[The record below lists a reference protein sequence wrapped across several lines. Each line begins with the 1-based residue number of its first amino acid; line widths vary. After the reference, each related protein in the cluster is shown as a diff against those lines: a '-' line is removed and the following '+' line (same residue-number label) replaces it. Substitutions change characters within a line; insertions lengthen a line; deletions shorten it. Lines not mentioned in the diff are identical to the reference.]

1 MICTFFLFLLLALIK
16 RERKYPRKRKIKR
29 TIRICRNFEA
39 RTEKHF
45 VVVLTSKFYNSMP
58 KLQSLSGSPSP
69 KGRYKPKACC
79 TKNVHS
85 VFRDEKHAHVFFAPR
100 FFCAKRNGAKA
111 KIISKYNNFRSSN
124 NNSYEKSCS
133 LH

>member
-1 MICTFFLFLLLALIK
+1 MICTFFLFLLVALIK

-58 KLQSLSGSPSP
+58 KIQSLSGSLSFF
-69 KGRYKPKACC
+69 KRYKKG
-79 TKNVHS
+79 T
-85 VFRDEKHAHVFFAPR
+85 F
-100 FFCAKRNGAKA
+100 
-111 KIISKYNNFRSSN
+111 INFL
-124 NNSYEKSCS
+124 KFVPQTVT
-133 LH
+133 LGGGIV